1 MPLGIEELVALIVI
15 DCSVAAVTVRAKLLE
30 MIPVWVAVMLL
41 DPTANP
47 VARPLALMFTV
58 VVLEEAQVTVLVRF
72 WVLPSL
78 KVPVAV
84 N

>member
-1 MPLGIEELVALIVI
+1 MGIEELVALIVI
-15 DCSVAAVTVRAKLLE
+15 DCSVATVTVRAKLLE
-30 MIPVWVAVMLL
+30 IIPVWVAVMLL
-41 DPTANP
+41 DPTADP

-58 VVLEEAQVTVLVRF
+58 AVLEEAQVTVLVRF
-72 WVLPSL
+72 CVLPSL

>member
-15 DCSVAAVTVRAKLLE
+15 DCSVATVTVRAKLLE
-30 MIPVWVAVMLL
+30 IIPVWVAVMLL
-41 DPTANP
+41 DPTADP

-58 VVLEEAQVTVLVRF
+58 AVLEEAQVTVLVRF
-72 WVLPSL
+72 CVLPSL